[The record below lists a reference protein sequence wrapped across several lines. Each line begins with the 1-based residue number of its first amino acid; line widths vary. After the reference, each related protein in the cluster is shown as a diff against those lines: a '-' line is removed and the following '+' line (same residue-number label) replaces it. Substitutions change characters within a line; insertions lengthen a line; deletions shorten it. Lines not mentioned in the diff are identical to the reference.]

1 MRILMVCLGNIC
13 RSPIAEGVMQH
24 KIDELGLDWEVES
37 ASTNTYHTG
46 DAPHRYSQEICT
58 LNGIDISHQRARRF
72 VKNDLERFD
81 KIYVMA
87 NDVYEDV
94 EHILN
99 YRDHEGKVM
108 LFLDELDAEKGQ
120 SVPDPYYGG
129 KDGFAHVY
137 ELINRTCNAIIE
149 KYNQQ

>member
-1 MRILMVCLGNIC
+1 
-13 RSPIAEGVMQH
+13 MQH

-99 YRDHEGKVM
+99 YRDHERKVM

-137 ELINRTCNAIIE
+137 ELIDRTCNVIIE

>member
-1 MRILMVCLGNIC
+1 
-13 RSPIAEGVMQH
+13 MQH

-37 ASTNTYHTG
+37 ASTNIYHTG

-137 ELINRTCNAIIE
+137 ELIDRTCNVIIE

>member
-24 KIDELGLDWEVES
+24 KIDELGLDWEVAS

-72 VKNDLERFD
+72 VKSDLERFD

-94 EHILN
+94 QHILN
-99 YRDHEGKVM
+99 YRDHGGKVM

-137 ELINRTCNAIIE
+137 ELIDRTCNVIIE

>member
-99 YRDHEGKVM
+99 YRDHERKVM

-137 ELINRTCNAIIE
+137 ELIDRTCNVIIE